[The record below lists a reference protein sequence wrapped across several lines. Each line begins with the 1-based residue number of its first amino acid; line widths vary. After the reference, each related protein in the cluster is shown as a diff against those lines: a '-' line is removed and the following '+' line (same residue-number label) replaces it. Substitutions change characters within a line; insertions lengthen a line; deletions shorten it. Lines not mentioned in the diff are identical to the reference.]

1 MALHTDLKI
10 YKTGTSLLALAFNV
24 QKNMERGYKRGIG
37 EQITKLCTDMLVL
50 MAQAN
55 ACRGEAR
62 AQCIRDLLEKQHVT
76 TILLRVCHDMRP
88 KPLISTSTW
97 ASSMELLDGIGKQGG
112 GWLKSAKAPAA

>member
-10 YKTGTSLLALAFNV
+10 YKTGTRLVSLAFDV
-24 QKNMERGYKRGIG
+24 QKNMPRGYKRGIG
-37 EQITKLCTDMLVL
+37 EQITGHCTEMLVL

-55 ACRGEAR
+55 ASRGAERVA
-62 AQCIRDLLEKQHVT
+62 CIRTLLERQHVT

-88 KPLISTSTW
+88 QPLISTALW
-97 ASSMELLDGIGKQGG
+97 ATSMELLDGIGKQGG